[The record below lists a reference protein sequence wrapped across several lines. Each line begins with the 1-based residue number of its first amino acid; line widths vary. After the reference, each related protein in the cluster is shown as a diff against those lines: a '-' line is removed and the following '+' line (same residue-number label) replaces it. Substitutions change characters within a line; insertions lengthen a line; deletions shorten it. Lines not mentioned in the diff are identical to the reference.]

1 MHQHAKKKAESQTLP
16 SQSAYSEVEEFT
28 DDFLKDIR
36 YIFEHYLKAFN
47 EIKQE
52 ESQTGSSNKEYFKN
66 SIFIYNLSETKGFML
81 FKKDF
86 KLIFSYVKPGRIRI
100 KFLKERVFSEKEV
113 LIDAYL
119 QMVHNDMMSV
129 NWVHEGKKGFVDKNI
144 LVRHYMKHFIQEN

>member
-1 MHQHAKKKAESQTLP
+1 MHQHVKRKAESKTP
-16 SQSAYSEVEEFT
+16 SSQSIHSEAEEFT
-28 DDFLKDIR
+28 NDFLKDIR
-36 YIFEHYLKAFN
+36 CIFEHYLKAFN

-52 ESQTGSSNKEYFKN
+52 ESQAGFSNKESFKN

-86 KLIFSYVKPGRIRI
+86 KLIFSCVKPGRIRI
-100 KFLKERVFSEKEV
+100 KFLRQRVFSETEV

-119 QMVHNDMMSV
+119 EMIHNDMMSV

-144 LVRHYMKHFIQEN
+144 LVRYYMKHFIQEN